1 MSQSLLHLRQ
11 RDPVAFRTVMAKAK
25 ELASI
30 QKSSKG
36 EKAEAAERGQSQ
48 VDERLRL
55 QMEWNRA
62 IAFTSNDNL
71 SDQDAEEF
79 VSLAMITMFQ
89 SQPHPEF

>member
-1 MSQSLLHLRQ
+1 MSVSLLHLRQ
-11 RDPVAFRTVMAKAK
+11 RDPIAFGNILARAK

-30 QKSSKG
+30 QKLSKG

-62 IAFTSNDNL
+62 MFAKPQDPNDVETW
-71 SDQDAEEF
+71 DFAT
-79 VSLAMITMFQ
+79 LAMITMFQ
-89 SQPHPEF
+89 SQPHPEI